1 MARNQIK
8 ATLLRP
14 VLAVIALG
22 GMLALGGCGGGSGAP
37 NNPFAPG
44 PVTPGPLFVL
54 PPSATAYTHTPA
66 TLSVSGGASPYQAFS
81 SNSAILPVA
90 QAVNGSTIVLLA
102 NDVAA
107 DTVAVITVQDAIGQT
122 ATSTVTIRP
131 APIFNTLT
139 ITPARTA
146 CGANTVCSGDT
157 ATAAVQV
164 IGAGGA
170 GTPNRAVRFDVVSG
184 AFSILTNNPAA
195 PFASTLTVV
204 SDNNGNASVIIQAS
218 VGVPTQPA
226 VIRATE
232 VTTGNAVT
240 GQFTIVQST
249 DGSAILSVV
258 PPTASI
264 TGPNTATCSSGF
276 RIDYYIYGGTP
287 PYHVAS
293 TFPSAVALVS
303 STVNVSGGFFEAVTN
318 GTCVD
323 PNVFTI
329 VDSVGRQT
337 TAQLSNIVGTATVPT
352 PPTPP
357 TPAALVI
364 TPTAQA
370 PAVTCALKTFQ
381 FLVTGGTTPYSVTA
395 VTSPPQA
402 TPVVASVTGG
412 TVSVSNLTGP
422 YPSTTSVGV
431 QDQSSPQKSIV
442 GTLTCTS

>member
-1 MARNQIK
+1 MARNQMK

-14 VLAVIALG
+14 VLAVLALG
-22 GMLALGGCGGGSGAP
+22 SLLALGGCGGGSGAP

-44 PVTPGPLFVL
+44 PVAPGPLFVL
-54 PPSATAYTHTPA
+54 PPSATVYTHTPA

-102 NDVAA
+102 NDVGA
-107 DTVAVITVQDAIGQT
+107 DTVAVITIQDAIGQT
-122 ATSTVTIRP
+122 ATSTVTVRP

-164 IGAGGA
+164 IGVGGA
-170 GTPNRAVRFDVVSG
+170 GIPNRAVRFDVVTG
-184 AFSILTNNPAA
+184 AFSILTNNPAT

-204 SDNNGNASVIIQAS
+204 SDSNGNANVVIQAS

-232 VTTGNAVT
+232 VTTGNTVT
-240 GQFTIVQST
+240 GAFTIVQST

-258 PPTASI
+258 PSTASI
-264 TGPNTATCSSGF
+264 SGPNTATCSSGF
-276 RIDYYIYGGTP
+276 KIDYYIYGGTA

-293 TFPSAVALVS
+293 TFPSAVGVVN
-303 STVNVSGGFFEAVTN
+303 STVSASGGFFEAVTN

-337 TAQLSNIVGTATVPT
+337 TAQLSNVVGTATVPT

-357 TPAALVI
+357 TPTAVVI
-364 TPTAQA
+364 TPTAVA
-370 PAVTCALKTFQ
+370 ATSCAGKTFS
-381 FLVTGGTTPYSVTA
+381 FVITGGTPTYSVTTVSNPGPSTGV
-395 VTSPPQA
+395 VTPASGVTA
-402 TPVVASVTGG
+402 GTPVLISGLTAAGVT
-412 TVSVSNLTGP
+412 TVIV
-422 YPSTTSVGV
+422 V
-431 QDQSSPQKSIV
+431 DQSSPQKSVTATI
-442 GTLTCTS
+442 TCT